1 LASTGDTVVSDDV
14 DTVVSDDV
22 DTVVVPR
29 EFGGTSGAATAGPG
43 KPLGGPGVRTRTGSQ
58 PRVFSRDPDAFPVPN
73 GREEEWRFTPLKRL
87 RGLLSGDPTTGELD
101 VTVSAT
107 GAITER
113 IPMSDPRVGRALV
126 PSDRVTALSMAS
138 VTEALLVTVP
148 ANEPAAH
155 VSIEIKGGGGLAYGH
170 LVIDVGHHAHATVVL
185 DHVGSGTFG
194 AGVEVVA
201 GDGSDVTVVSL
212 QDWAD
217 DAVHAGA
224 HAGLVGRDA
233 HYRHVVA
240 TLGGDLVRIVPTVV
254 YAGPGGDAELF
265 GLTFT
270 DAGQHHE
277 HRLFVDHGPP
287 RCRSRVIYK
296 SALQGDP
303 ANEAHAVWIGDVLIR
318 SGADGTDTY
327 ELNRNLVL
335 SDGARA
341 DSVPNLEI
349 ETGEVTGAGHASATG
364 RFDDDALFYLM
375 SRGIPADVA
384 RRLVVRSFF
393 AEVLAAIPFDE
404 VRDRVAAAVDE
415 ELARY
420 HTVSDGVSA

>member
-1 LASTGDTVVSDDV
+1 MAESLAQTDTAQ
-14 DTVVSDDV
+14 
-22 DTVVVPR
+22 R
-29 EFGGTSGAATAGPG
+29 EFGGTSGSATAGPG

-58 PRVFSRDPDAFPVPN
+58 PRVFSRDPDAFAVPN
-73 GREEEWRFTPLKRL
+73 GREEEFRFTPLKRL
-87 RGLLSGDPTTGELD
+87 RGLLNGDPATSELSI
-101 VTVSAT
+101 TVSASGGTT
-107 GAITER
+107 GR

-126 PSDRVTALSMAS
+126 PSDRVTALSMAAA
-138 VTEALLVTVP
+138 TDALLVTVAP
-148 ANEPAAH
+148 DEPDAL
-155 VSIEIKGGGGLAYGH
+155 VTIEVKGAGGLAYGH
-170 LVIDVGHHAHATVVL
+170 LVIDVGHHARATVVL
-185 DHVGSGTFG
+185 DHVGSGAFG
-194 AGVEVVA
+194 AGVEVVV
-201 GDGSDVTVVSL
+201 GDGADVTVVSL

-233 HYRHVVA
+233 KYRHVVA

-254 YAGPGGDAELF
+254 YSGTGGDAELY

-277 HRLFVDHGPP
+277 HRLFIDHKLPN
-287 RCRSRVIYK
+287 CRSRVTYK
-296 SALQGDP
+296 SALQGE
-303 ANEAHAVWIGDVLIR
+303 NAHAVWIGDVLIR
-318 SGADGTDTY
+318 AEAVGTDTY

-349 ETGEVTGAGHASATG
+349 ETGEVAGAGHASATG

-375 SRGIPADVA
+375 SRGITADVA

-393 AEVLAAIPFDE
+393 AEVLAAIPVE
-404 VRDRVAAAVDE
+404 QVRDRVAAAVDE

-420 HTVSDGVSA
+420 GNTGTAAEVSSAPDAALGAQ

>member
-1 LASTGDTVVSDDV
+1 LAESAT
-14 DTVVSDDV
+14 
-22 DTVVVPR
+22 R
-29 EFGGTSGAATAGPG
+29 EFGGTSASATAGPG
-43 KPLGGPGVRTRTGSQ
+43 KPVGGPGVRTRTGAQ

-87 RGLLSGDPTTGELD
+87 RGLLSGDEATGELA
-101 VTVSAT
+101 VTVSAS
-107 GAITER
+107 GATTER
-113 IPMSDPRVGRALV
+113 IPMSDARVGRALV
-126 PSDRVTALSMAS
+126 PSDRVTAVSMAAVS
-138 VTEALLVTVP
+138 EALLVSVP
-148 ANEPAAH
+148 ADEPNAL
-155 VSIEIKGGGGLAYGH
+155 VTIEIKGGGGLAYGH

-233 HYRHVVA
+233 RYRHVVA
-240 TLGGDLVRIVPTVV
+240 TLGGDLVRIVPTVT

-265 GLTFT
+265 GLSFT
-270 DAGQHHE
+270 DGGQHHE
-277 HRLFVDHGPP
+277 HRLFIDHGPP
-287 RCRSRVIYK
+287 RCRSRVVYK
-296 SALQGDP
+296 SALQGDV
-303 ANEAHAVWIGDVLIR
+303 ANEAHTVWVGDVLIR

-375 SRGIPADVA
+375 SRGISSDVA

-420 HTVSDGVSA
+420 HGVEASV

>member
-1 LASTGDTVVSDDV
+1 M
-14 DTVVSDDV
+14 
-22 DTVVVPR
+22 
-29 EFGGTSGAATAGPG
+29 
-43 KPLGGPGVRTRTGSQ
+43 RTRTGSQ
-58 PRVFSRDPDAFPVPN
+58 PRVFSRDPDAFAVPN
-73 GREEEWRFTPLKRL
+73 GREEEFRFTPLKRL
-87 RGLLSGDPTTGELD
+87 RGLLNGDPATSELSI
-101 VTVSAT
+101 TVSASGGT
-107 GAITER
+107 TER
-113 IPMSDPRVGRALV
+113 IPMSDSRVGRALV
-126 PSDRVTALSMAS
+126 PSDRVTALSMAAAAD
-138 VTEALLVTVP
+138 ALLVTVAP
-148 ANEPAAH
+148 EEQDAL
-155 VSIEIKGGGGLAYGH
+155 VTIEVKGAGGLAYGH
-170 LVIDVGHHAHATVVL
+170 LVIDVGHHAQATVVL
-185 DHVGSGTFG
+185 DHVGSGAFG
-194 AGVEVVA
+194 AGVEVVV
-201 GDGSDVTVVSL
+201 GDGADVTVVSL

-233 HYRHVVA
+233 KYRHVVA

-254 YAGPGGDAELF
+254 YSGSGGDAELY

-277 HRLFVDHGPP
+277 HRLFIDHKLPN
-287 RCRSRVIYK
+287 CRSRVTYK
-296 SALQGDP
+296 SALQGE
-303 ANEAHAVWIGDVLIR
+303 NAHAVWIGDVLIR
-318 SGADGTDTY
+318 AEAVGTDTY

-349 ETGEVTGAGHASATG
+349 ETGEVAGAGHASATG

-375 SRGIPADVA
+375 SRGITADVA

-393 AEVLAAIPFDE
+393 AEVLAAIPVEE

-420 HTVSDGVSA
+420 GSTGTAAGVSSAPAAALGAQ

>member
-1 LASTGDTVVSDDV
+1 MAESAT
-14 DTVVSDDV
+14 
-22 DTVVVPR
+22 R
-29 EFGGTSGAATAGPG
+29 EFGGTSAAATAGPG

-87 RGLLSGDPTTGELD
+87 RGLLSGEEATGELA

-107 GAITER
+107 GATTER

-126 PSDRVTALSMAS
+126 PSDRVTALSMAA
-138 VTEALLVTVP
+138 VTEALLVSVLP
-148 ANEPAAH
+148 NEADAH

-201 GDGSDVTVVSL
+201 GDGCDVTVVSL

-224 HAGLVGRDA
+224 HAVLVGRDA
-233 HYRHVVA
+233 RYRHVVA
-240 TLGGDLVRIVPTVV
+240 TLGGDLVRLVPTVV

-265 GLTFT
+265 GLSFT

-277 HRLFVDHGPP
+277 HRLFIDHGPP
-287 RCRSRVIYK
+287 RCRSRVVYK

-349 ETGEVTGAGHASATG
+349 ETGEVIGAGHASATG
-364 RFDDDALFYLM
+364 RFDDVALFYLM

-420 HTVSDGVSA
+420 HSQEVSA